1 MKSWEELNQRRDEER
16 SKISLRRSEA
26 AVKIIVGGGTR
37 GIAAGARAITSTTL
51 DEILRHH
58 LEGKAVVQLAA
69 VEQEGC
75 EPLVRIEQPGKE
87 PVVYQNV
94 TPERMQRIF
103 QQHVLNGEVV
113 KEWVMAS

>member
-1 MKSWEELNQRRDEER
+1 MKSWEELNRRRNEE
-16 SKISLRRSEA
+16 KNMISLRRSEG

-37 GIAAGARAITSTTL
+37 GIAAGARAITSATL

-58 LEGKAVVQLAA
+58 LEGEAVVQLAA

-75 EPLVRIEQPGKE
+75 EPLVRIEQPGKA

-103 QQHVLNGEVV
+103 QQHVVNGEVI
-113 KEWVMAS
+113 KEWIMAS